1 LLKEIEQSRLR
12 ISKATDAEHKSRLG
26 QFLTPETT
34 AHFMAG
40 MFSLSDIDDCR
51 LLDAGAGIGS
61 LSSAF
66 LERYR
71 LSNFDF
77 KNISVTAYEIDPV
90 LLEEL
95 NKTLSQFTEIS
106 GLSYKIKNEEFIED
120 AVNSLQ
126 FKREQGYT
134 HAILNPPYKKISS
147 TSRYR
152 SMLRDVGIETVN
164 MYSAFV
170 ALSILLMGQGGQIVA
185 IIPRSFCNG
194 PYYKA
199 FREFLLSKCAIRHIH
214 LFDSRNTA
222 FKDDGV
228 LQENIVIHIEVGGL
242 QGDVEVSTSTDDRF
256 HDLAMHMYS
265 FDRIVPPDDE
275 ERFIHVPS
283 SEQKNEVEIE
293 KVAPCSLAEIKIS
306 ISTGPVVDF
315 RVKEHLRAMP
325 EDGTVPLLY
334 PVHFSIP
341 YMEWPKAGIK
351 KPNALVRNSDTEKSL
366 YPNGYYCVVRRFS
379 SKEERRRIVACVV
392 SPAVFS
398 NAQMLGFENHLNVF
412 HENRRGLSEYIAK
425 GLSLYLNTTI
435 VDNHFRQFSG
445 HTQVNAADLKL
456 IRYPSREEL
465 ISLGK
470 LADEVGS
477 TQEEIDAAFWEVCR
491 K

>member
-1 LLKEIEQSRLR
+1 MLTEIEQSRLR
-12 ISKATDAEHKSRLG
+12 VSKSTDAQHKSKLG

-34 AHFMAG
+34 AQFMAG
-40 MFSLSDIDDCR
+40 MFTFRDFDDCR

-71 LSNFDF
+71 LDDFDF

-90 LLEEL
+90 LFGEL
-95 NKTLSQFTEIS
+95 DRTLSQFTEIS
-106 GLSYKIKNEEFIED
+106 GLSYKIKSEEFIED

-152 SMLRDVGIETVN
+152 SMLRAVGIETVN

-170 ALSILLMGQGGQIVA
+170 ALSILLMTQGGQIVA

-228 LQENIVIHIEVGGL
+228 LQENIVIHIEVGGV

-256 HDLAMHMYS
+256 YDLVIHKYS
-265 FDRIVPPDDE
+265 FDRIVPLDDE
-275 ERFIHVPS
+275 ERFIHIPS
-283 SEQKNEVEIE
+283 SQQKNEVEIE
-293 KVAPCSLAEIKIS
+293 KIVSCSLAEIKLS
-306 ISTGPVVDF
+306 VSTGPVVDF
-315 RVKEHLRAMP
+315 RLKEHLRAMP
-325 EDGTVPLLY
+325 EIGTVPLLY
-334 PVHFSIP
+334 PVHFSTPFIQ
-341 YMEWPKAGIK
+341 WPKAAIK
-351 KPNALVRNSDTEKSL
+351 KPNALLRNSETEKSL

-392 SPAVFS
+392 NPSVFN
-398 NAQMLGFENHLNVF
+398 NAEMLGFENHLNVF
-412 HENRRGLSEYIAK
+412 HENRGGLPEYIAK

-435 VDNHFRQFSG
+435 VDDHFRQFSG

-456 IRYPSREEL
+456 IRYPSREQL

-470 LADEVGS
+470 LADEVGT
-477 TQEEIDAAFWEVCR
+477 TQEKIDAAFWEICR